1 MAHAGAAH
9 GPGGQG
15 PGTARFLF
23 RAFRRILELN
33 TRALE
38 RMAQM
43 DRALGGE
50 YVFDT
55 AFLQTAVRDLGG
67 LAHRVAYHLNGM
79 TGEAEVALY
88 DAYLTV
94 KDALEDILSGGLGPL
109 AGRNALGFAELG
121 WEAEPLAGLPAAALA
136 VLGHQLGLPAADG
149 LALTVTGLARLRS
162 DPAPAAEA
170 GLARELA
177 DLNAR
182 HGGPGPLEVVL
193 CEALPAAPGRVL
205 ATVAVA
211 DPAGLLP
218 ALRALLAEHPAPEA
232 PLAASSQAARP
243 LAAAVLRRVPALLT
257 GFMQTLAFAPALPP
271 AILVQA
277 GHHAADQDR
286 YWIERTA
293 PHALLRSRLA
303 VKPLDALLVQR
314 RPLAVSKG
322 RLLRGSAWLS
332 PERLAR
338 LADLGLAAERAL
350 GAPHLLR
357 WALTPDGEAVLTGVE
372 PLTGNLPDPHAPNG
386 AQGNG
391 HEAMPGPADRLL
403 AGGRT
408 ACGGV
413 GAGAVLAV
421 DDATAP
427 RDVPLGAVGVARA
440 ASPGLSR
447 LVPRLSALL
456 TEVGSPA
463 SHLGTVARE
472 SRVPALF
479 GLPGALSLAPGSLVT
494 VDADQAQVYAGMQHG
509 LLHQAAAAALETGP
523 EPEVQVLRRL
533 LRHIRTLNLHDPESP
548 DFKAERCRTLHDVI
562 HYAHERA
569 VQSLLDIGSTAG
581 IGGTTGLGAPRR
593 LAEESP
599 FLVEILDVGG
609 GLAPGEG
616 PAPLDQVA
624 SAPLRAFL
632 DGLLLRGMW
641 RQAPAR
647 LGLGDIFGGM
657 DRSARMLAA
666 PPRHAGANLAIA
678 AADYV
683 NLTLRLGYHF
693 SVIDALAT
701 PRPEHNAVYFRFV
714 GGFADPER
722 RERRAELLR
731 KALESLGFRAK
742 RQADLVVGRL
752 KLLEQG
758 QVLAVLR
765 FLGALTAYTRQLD
778 TELVADADVAR
789 FMAAFQEEFGPMP
802 QLEEGA

>member
-1 MAHAGAAH
+1 LSHPTGEPQAT
-9 GPGGQG
+9 GGQG
-15 PGTARFLF
+15 PGSARFLF

-55 AFLQTAVRDLGG
+55 AFLQSAVRDLGG
-67 LAHRVAYHLNGM
+67 LAHRVAYYLNGM

-88 DAYLTV
+88 DAYLAV

-109 AGRNALGFAELG
+109 AGRNALAFSELG

-136 VLGHQLGLPAADG
+136 VLGHQLGLSAADG
-149 LALTVTGLARLRS
+149 FALTVTGLSKLREGQ
-162 DPAPAAEA
+162 APAAEA

-177 DLNAR
+177 ALEAR
-182 HGGPGPLEVVL
+182 RGPGPLDLVL
-193 CEALPAAPGRVL
+193 CEALPDAPGRIL
-205 ATVAVA
+205 AVQNVD

-218 ALRALLAEHPAPEA
+218 AVRELLAAHPAPEF
-232 PLAASSQAARP
+232 P
-243 LAAAVLRRVPALLT
+243 LAAAVLRRTPALLA
-257 GFMQTLAFAPALPP
+257 GSMQTLAFAPALPP

-277 GHHAADQDR
+277 GHDATDQDR

-350 GAPHLLR
+350 GGPHLLR
-357 WALTPDGEAVLTGVE
+357 WVLTPDGEAVLTGVE
-372 PLTGNLPDPHAPNG
+372 PLTGNLPDPHA
-386 AQGNG
+386 AEDV
-391 HEAMPGPADRLL
+391 HEPLPGPADKLL

-413 GAGAVLAV
+413 GAGAVLPV

-427 RDVPLGAVGVARA
+427 RDVPLGVVGVARA
-440 ASPGLSR
+440 ATPGLSR
-447 LVPRLSALL
+447 LVPRLAALL

-479 GLPGALSLAPGSLVT
+479 GLPGALSLESGSLVT
-494 VDADQAQVYAGMQHG
+494 VDADQAEVYRGMQHG
-509 LLHQAAAAALETGP
+509 LLHQAAATALETGR

-548 DFKAERCRTLHDVI
+548 DFRAERCRTLHDVI
-562 HYAHERA
+562 HYAHEKA
-569 VQSLLDIGSTAG
+569 VQSLLDIGSAPTS
-581 IGGTTGLGAPRR
+581 GLGAPRR

-599 FLVEILDVGG
+599 FAVEILDVGG

-616 PAPLDQVA
+616 PATLEQVA
-624 SAPLRAFL
+624 SAPLHAFL
-632 DGLLLRGMW
+632 DGLLLRGLW

-657 DRSARMLAA
+657 DRSARMLSS
-666 PPRHAGANLAIA
+666 PPRRAGANLAIA

-701 PRPEHNAVYFRFV
+701 PRPEHNSIYFRFV

-722 RERRAELLR
+722 RERRAEMLR

-752 KLLEQG
+752 KLLERE

-778 TELVADADVAR
+778 IDLAGDADVAR
-789 FMAAFQEEFGPMP
+789 FMAAFQDEFGPMP
-802 QLEEGA
+802 QTEGGE